1 MRPEKTSCVVLL
13 ATLFWP
19 LGALAQTTAGDP
31 RSLDE
36 RLTYFQIP
44 EIIARAP
51 GERTDR
57 LNDLADVLGTHT
69 FAFVYYALPPGAVGD
84 SFKEFLQSAERT
96 RVDRQIGS
104 SLEGGSTSTVS
115 RTGLAPLFAFA
126 LESGAVTQTVD
137 QNVATVRAN
146 ADGLIRF
153 LSNREVIPG
162 CAQNDPACDAPGPL
176 KNLELSA
183 SLNVSGSGTNTLG
196 GTTPGTNNSVDF
208 AALINQRQFASAT
221 ARYAVMNNRD
231 PRSNAYRMKW
241 LAWFQTNQAALSSAG
256 ADLVAYVAAVLKK
269 VQTTDEND
277 RTVVDINPA
286 NTYARW
292 LADTRA
298 RLQSAPPT
306 AADWQNVLHRQ
317 LTLLVD
323 KMRALD
329 PDFGARLADLSQAY
343 VRYLALR
350 RDLVSTLV
358 TDPGLTLEYTFAEP
372 AVQPKLHTVKVAYA
386 FSPQGATGEP
396 NPGTMTFNAAL
407 DYFQD
412 PQPTGAQQ
420 NTSRWKDAQAS
431 VQFDR
436 PLGPADSSA
445 RLSIGAFYQYQIHPG
460 IITIPSGAT
469 TLPGA
474 SVPLPSI
481 GSRLLAPPGSIYSA
495 QAVLTIRLAGSGIE
509 IPIGISWSNRT
520 DLVSGNEVRGH
531 IGLTFDST
539 PLLLMPSSK

>member
-1 MRPEKTSCVVLL
+1 M
-13 ATLFWP
+13 LFWP
-19 LGALAQTTAGDP
+19 VGVLAQTTPGDP

-44 EIIARAP
+44 EIIARPPA
-51 GERTDR
+51 ERTDR

-69 FAFVYYALPPGAVGD
+69 FAFVYYALPAGAVSD
-84 SFKEFLQSAERT
+84 SYKEFLQSAERT

-104 SLEGGSTSTVS
+104 SAAGGGSTSIVS
-115 RTGLAPLFAFA
+115 RTGLAPLFGFS

-137 QNVATVRAN
+137 QDVATVRAN

-153 LSNREVIPG
+153 LSNQDVIPG
-162 CAQNDPACDAPGPL
+162 CAQDDAACDAPGPL

-183 SLNVSGSGTNTLG
+183 SFNVSGAGTNSLS

-208 AALINQRQFASAT
+208 AALINQHQFASAT

-241 LAWFQTNQAALSSAG
+241 MAWFQANQAALASGG
-256 ADLVAYVAAVLKK
+256 ADLVGYVAAVLKK
-269 VQTTDEND
+269 VQTTDENN
-277 RTVVDINPA
+277 RTVADTDPA
-286 NTYARW
+286 NIYARW

-306 AADWQNVLHRQ
+306 AADWQNVLHQQ

-329 PDFGARLADLSQAY
+329 PDFGARLADLSAAY
-343 VRYLALR
+343 MRYLALR
-350 RDLVSTLV
+350 RDLASTLV

-372 AVQPKLHTVKVAYA
+372 AVQPRLHTVRVAYA
-386 FSPQGATGEP
+386 FSPQGAPGQP

-436 PLGPADSSA
+436 PLGSADSSA
-445 RLSIGAFYQYQIHPG
+445 RLSFGAFYQYQIHPG

-469 TLPGA
+469 TPPGA
-474 SVPLPSI
+474 SIPLPSI
-481 GSRLLAPPGSIYSA
+481 GSRLLAPAGSIYAA
-495 QAVLTIRLAGSGIE
+495 QAVLTIRLAGSGVA

-520 DLVSGNEVRGH
+520 ELVPGNEVRGN

-539 PLLLMPSSK
+539 PLLLMPGSK